1 MESDKRRKESLRLHL
16 LLAKVEPQ
24 AIPVPTKCA
33 YPNCKSLRMQL
44 HQPVQKA
51 LRDTVHQQV
60 QVHRYRCL
68 KCKRTFRVY
77 PPGITRAQSSERV
90 KGLAVMLYLLGLSYG
105 AVSLALESLGVPLSK
120 TRVYETVQAVAARVP
135 GLKREQVFEGIKT
148 KAMGGDLTSVK
159 CAGQWLHLGLTVDSL
174 SGLTLTVDALT
185 AEDAATLKAWLEP
198 IAASV
203 GAEVLVTDDA
213 DGFKTAADELGLD
226 QQVCKS
232 HVKRNTEDLIEE
244 LRPLVATDSDGSLF
258 AIGVE
263 PTQAVA
269 DLVRL
274 GELIK
279 SRQPEQ
285 GQEVEQMHRRYLA
298 AAAPKKGAT
307 ASLAYR
313 LRLLYLDRWNLWSR
327 LTRYRKWRGPGSE
340 QLDGTN
346 NACERAIGWWIK
358 ERYRTMR
365 GYKVPANAL
374 RVSRLL
380 AWCGNFLNRG
390 GADLALL
397 LG

>member
-1 MESDKRRKESLRLHL
+1 VVRCRVL
-16 LLAKVEPQ
+16 LLV
-24 AIPVPTKCA
+24 
-33 YPNCKSLRMQL
+33 
-44 HQPVQKA
+44 
-51 LRDTVHQQV
+51 
-60 QVHRYRCL
+60 
-68 KCKRTFRVY
+68 
-77 PPGITRAQSSERV
+77 
-90 KGLAVMLYLLGLSYG
+90 
-105 AVSLALESLGVPLSK
+105 
-120 TRVYETVQAVAARVP
+120 VQAAAARVP
-135 GLKREQVFEGIKT
+135 GLKREEVFEGVKT

-159 CAGQWLHLGLTVDSL
+159 CAGQWLHLGLSVDSL
-174 SGLTLTVDALT
+174 SGLTLTVDVLT
-185 AEDAATLKAWLEP
+185 AEDAATLKAWIEP
-198 IAASV
+198 IAQSV

-226 QQVCKS
+226 HQVCKS
-232 HVKRNTEDLIEE
+232 HVKRNTEDLMEE
-244 LRPLVATDSDGSLF
+244 LRPLAAKDSDGSLT

-263 PTQAVA
+263 PTQALA
-269 DLVRL
+269 DLARL

-285 GQEVEQMHRRYLA
+285 GQELEQMHRRYLSA
-298 AAAPKKGAT
+298 SPPKKGST

-313 LRLLYLDRWNLWSR
+313 LRLLYLDRWNQWSR
-327 LTRYRKWRGPGSE
+327 LTRYRKWRGANGE

-365 GYKVPANAL
+365 GYKVPENAL

-380 AWCGNFLNRG
+380 AWCGNFLSRG